1 MPVFVYTNPLVTLN
15 GTANNVSAAIR
26 QITLD
31 INAAEVETT
40 SFGDS
45 GWTTMVGG
53 LKSGSVQIDFLDD
66 VAASAIDSTIWGLFG
81 GTAAI
86 TIRPG
91 GTAAVG
97 TSNPQYSG
105 TVLVNQTTTGGAV
118 GDLATKSVT
127 WPTTG
132 AISRATA

>member
-1 MPVFVYTNPLVTLN
+1 MAKFVYTSPKITLN
-15 GTANNVSAAIR
+15 GTANDISSAVR
-26 QITLD
+26 QVVLD

-40 SFGDS
+40 GFGSS
-45 GWTTMVGG
+45 GWVEMVAG

-91 GTAAVG
+91 GTAAIG
-97 TSNPQYSG
+97 TSNPEYQG

-127 WPTTG
+127 WPSTG
-132 AISRATA
+132 TISRATA

>member
-1 MPVFVYTNPLVTLN
+1 VYLNPKITLN
-15 GTANNVSAAIR
+15 GTANDVSSAVR
-26 QITLD
+26 QVVLD

-40 SFGDS
+40 NFGSS
-45 GWTTMVGG
+45 GWVEMTGG

-91 GTAAVG
+91 GTAAIG
-97 TSNPQYSG
+97 TSNPEYSG

-132 AISRATA
+132 AVARATA

>member
-1 MPVFVYTNPLVTLN
+1 MPLFVYTNPRVTLN

-31 INAAEVETT
+31 ISANEVETT
-40 SFGDS
+40 SFGDN
-45 GWTTMVGG
+45 GWTTMVAG
-53 LKSGSVQIDFLDD
+53 LRSGSVQIEFLDD
-66 VAASAIDSTIWGLFG
+66 VAASASDSTIWGLFG

-97 TSNPQYSG
+97 TSNPEYQG
-105 TVLVNQTTTGGAV
+105 TVVVTQTATGGAV

-132 AISRATA
+132 TITRATA

>member
-1 MPVFVYTNPLVTLN
+1 MPLFVYTNPRVTLN
-15 GTANNVSAAIR
+15 GTTNNVSAAIR

-31 INAAEVETT
+31 ISANEVETT
-40 SFGDS
+40 SFGDN
-45 GWTTMVGG
+45 GWTTMVAG
-53 LKSGSVQIDFLDD
+53 LRSGSVSIEFLDD

-91 GTAAVG
+91 GTAAIG
-97 TSNPQYSG
+97 SANPEYQG
-105 TVLVNQTTTGGAV
+105 TVVVTQTATGGAV

-132 AISRATA
+132 TISRATA